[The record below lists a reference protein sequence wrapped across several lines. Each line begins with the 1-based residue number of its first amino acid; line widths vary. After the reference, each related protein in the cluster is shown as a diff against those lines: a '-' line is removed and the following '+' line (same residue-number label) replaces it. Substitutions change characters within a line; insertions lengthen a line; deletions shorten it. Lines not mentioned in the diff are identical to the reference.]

1 VQLLGALAIIAWTAI
16 GTLAIMLLVGMT
28 LGLRVSP
35 EDEER
40 GLDKSEHGVGGGK
53 LQRRPSGLAQR
64 MASSRTVT
72 INPTPTPTRTLAL
85 TLTLTLTQTQTLI
98 LILILPLPLPL
109 PLSPSACPPPGP

>member
-1 VQLLGALAIIAWTAI
+1 
-16 GTLAIMLLVGMT
+16 MLLVGMT

-53 LQRRPSGLAQR
+53 LQRRPSGFAQR

-72 INPTPTPTRTLAL
+72 IILNPTL
-85 TLTLTLTQTQTLI
+85 TLTLTLIRYILQPQSCLLSSITLTN
-98 LILILPLPLPL
+98 PH
-109 PLSPSACPPPGP
+109 

>member
-1 VQLLGALAIIAWTAI
+1 
-16 GTLAIMLLVGMT
+16 MLLVGMT

-53 LQRRPSGLAQR
+53 LQRRPSGFAQR

-72 INPTPTPTRTLAL
+72 IIPTP
-85 TLTLTLTQTQTLI
+85 TLTLTLIIILTPTLT
-98 LILILPLPLPL
+98 LT
-109 PLSPSACPPPGP
+109 PSAWPPPGP

>member
-1 VQLLGALAIIAWTAI
+1 
-16 GTLAIMLLVGMT
+16 MLLVGMT

-53 LQRRPSGLAQR
+53 LQRRPSGFAQR

-72 INPTPTPTRTLAL
+72 IIPTPTL
-85 TLTLTLTQTQTLI
+85 TLTLTLILTLTLTLI
-98 LILILPLPLPL
+98 LTPTLTLTR
-109 PLSPSACPPPGP
+109 SAWPPPGP

>member
-1 VQLLGALAIIAWTAI
+1 
-16 GTLAIMLLVGMT
+16 MLLVGVT

-53 LQRRPSGLAQR
+53 LQRRPSGFAQR

-72 INPTPTPTRTLAL
+72 IIPTPTL
-85 TLTLTLTQTQTLI
+85 TLTLTLILTLTLLLTQ
-98 LILILPLPLPL
+98 P
-109 PLSPSACPPPGP
+109 

>member
-1 VQLLGALAIIAWTAI
+1 
-16 GTLAIMLLVGMT
+16 MLLVGMT

-53 LQRRPSGLAQR
+53 LQRRPSGFAQR

-72 INPTPTPTRTLAL
+72 IIPTPTL
-85 TLTLTLTQTQTLI
+85 TLTLTLTPTLI
-98 LILILPLPLPL
+98 LILTLTLILILTPTLTLT
-109 PLSPSACPPPGP
+109 PSAWPPPGP